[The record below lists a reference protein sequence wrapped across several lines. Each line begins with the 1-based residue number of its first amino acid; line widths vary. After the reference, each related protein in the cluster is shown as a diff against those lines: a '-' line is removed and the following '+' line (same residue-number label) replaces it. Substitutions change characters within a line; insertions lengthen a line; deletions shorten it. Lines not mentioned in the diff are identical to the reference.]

1 MPLFHKSSVP
11 YISLTIAIAIWGIAT
26 PVIKY
31 TVGYVP
37 PLTFLMIRFLLAAI
51 ILLPFT
57 IHTLK
62 TTKINLFRY
71 KHLIIMAVLGNVV
84 TLSLI
89 FIALSKTTAIEGA
102 VITSLMPLMA
112 TLMAAIFLHE
122 AIKRHEIEGLLIAL
136 VGTLVIIFEPLV
148 TETSITNPEELSF
161 IGNLIFLSAVLF
173 DAGATIYLKKWISN
187 DKLITPFKYIA
198 ITYSIT
204 AIIMIPLGLAEQYK
218 LYLETTDINAEIR
231 FCKVSDYDLGNYL
244 QNAKCD
250 ETGCYKTTPQRE
262 YFCLNQKPKVAY
274 VSYLA
279 ENLKNYSSMPS
290 LMGILYMALISGIV
304 AYTLYAIGLKYLS
317 ASETTIFY
325 YMQPLFGIP
334 ISIMFLHEQV
344 GLLFLVGAGLI
355 IFGIIKAERKDA
367 RNMLK
372 S

>member
-1 MPLFHKSSVP
+1 MPFFHKSSAP
-11 YISLTIAIAIWGIAT
+11 YIALTIAIAIWGIAT

-37 PLTFLMIRFLLAAI
+37 PLTFLMLRFLLAALV
-51 ILLPFT
+51 LLPFT

-62 TTKINLFRY
+62 TTKINLYRY
-71 KHLIIMAVLGNVV
+71 KHLIIMAVFGNLI

-102 VITSLMPLMA
+102 VITSIMPLMA

-136 VGTLVIIFEPLV
+136 VGTFVIIFEPLV
-148 TETSITNPEELSF
+148 IGTSITKLEELSF
-161 IGNLIFLSAVLF
+161 LGNLIFLLAVLF
-173 DAGATIYLKKWISN
+173 DAGSTIYLKKWISN

-198 ITYSIT
+198 LTYSIT
-204 AIIMIPLGLAEQYK
+204 AIVMLPLGLGEQYK
-218 LYLETTDINAEIR
+218 LYSESTDINAELR

-244 QNAKCD
+244 ANAKCD
-250 ETGCYKTTPQRE
+250 DNGCYKKTPQQE
-262 YFCLNQKPKVAY
+262 YFCLNQKAKTSY
-274 VSYLA
+274 TSYLFN
-279 ENLKNYSSMPS
+279 NLKDYMSMPS
-290 LMGILYMALISGIV
+290 LMGILYMALISGII
-304 AYTLYAIGLKYLS
+304 AYTLYATGLKYLS

-334 ISIMFLHEQV
+334 ISIMFLNEHV

-355 IFGIIKAERKDA
+355 IFGIIKAERKDT